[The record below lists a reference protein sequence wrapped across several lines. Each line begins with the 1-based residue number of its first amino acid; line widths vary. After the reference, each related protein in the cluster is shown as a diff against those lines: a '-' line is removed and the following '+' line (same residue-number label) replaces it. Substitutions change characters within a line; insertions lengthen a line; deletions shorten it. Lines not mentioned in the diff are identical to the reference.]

1 MTGANV
7 IQDLRYAMRQLRR
20 SPGFAL
26 TAMLTLALGIG
37 ALTTVA
43 TWTNAVLYSP
53 WPHVAAPRQFR
64 FISATVLGGGG
75 YSVHYDAY
83 QFVGAQGRSFQDAA
97 AFDLTTVDL
106 AAPGTQP
113 EAIAAGV
120 VSSSYFPLLGLQPQA
135 GRFFQR
141 GASDRAY
148 GSNDE
153 VVLSDRYWREHFN
166 ADKSLIGRTISIN
179 RHAFTVIG
187 IAPAEFYGIFGGIAE
202 SAWLPLSSLRD
213 LSADAPQDPLDHYG
227 LQVVVRLRPGVTDAS
242 AEAELSTLA
251 RSFALQ
257 QPGGKLTGWTLNLG
271 DSAHFERG
279 FFIVIGA
286 QLPVLFGASIM
297 LMVLVCI
304 NIASLL
310 GQQAARRRREVAIR
324 TALGATPSRIAS
336 QVFAETALLAI
347 AGALGGWAASVLL
360 SRALYALLPDLG
372 FSLAFNLH
380 TDARILGFVALIG
393 VAVTLVCGM
402 YPTRQSFRVSQR
414 EAMQA
419 GGAAVVGATR
429 KRIGQRILLGLQ
441 LGICFVVLVCSGLL
455 IRTSLN
461 IFNRDTGFNRANVMT
476 AAIDLSRS
484 GYSVERAQ
492 AFRTALLERLRT
504 APGISGVTVTSHL
517 PMGDA
522 GSGNTQGLSV
532 PGYVPAKGEEMSVI
546 TDFEGPDFFRTMEI
560 GVDRGRDFSASDNLK
575 APRIAIVNESMAR
588 RYWPKEDAIGRSVEV
603 GHQQWLVVGIVH
615 DYTYHMPDNTEA
627 TPLLFLPLAQWNT
640 PTYTS
645 VAVRSR
651 TSADLAAGQL
661 RQAVA
666 ALDPSL
672 PLENMSTLEKVSNQL
687 YQFFRIPAELL
698 GVYTVSSLLVAMLGL
713 YAVMAYSVIER
724 YREFALRIT
733 LGSTRAQIFGLILG
747 GSASVA
753 ALGLAVGTLG
763 SIAAVRLL
771 RSALFGVAPFDPLS
785 FGSAASL
792 LFVTALL
799 SGMIPARRAAAI
811 QPMQALR
818 SE

>member
-7 IQDLRYAMRQLRR
+7 IQDLRYALRQLRR

-26 TAMLTLALGIG
+26 TAVLTLALGIG

-43 TWTNAVLYSP
+43 TWTNAVVYSP
-53 WPHVAAPRQFR
+53 WPHVAAPRQLR

-97 AFDLTTVDL
+97 AFDLMAVDL

-120 VSSSYFPLLGLQPQA
+120 VSSSYFSLLGFQPQA

-141 GASDRAY
+141 GASDRAF
-148 GSNDE
+148 GSNNE
-153 VVLSDRYWREHFN
+153 VVLSDRFWRDHFN
-166 ADKSLIGRTISIN
+166 ADKSLIGRLISIN

-187 IAPAEFYGIFGGIAE
+187 IAPAEFYGIYGGIAE

-213 LSADAPQDPLDHYG
+213 LSADAPQDPLEHHG
-227 LQVVVRLRPGVTDAS
+227 LQVVVRLRPGVTHTS
-242 AEAELSTLA
+242 AAAEVSTLA
-251 RSFALQ
+251 RSFAQQ
-257 QPGGKLTGWTLNLG
+257 QPGGKVNGWTLNLD
-271 DSAHFERG
+271 DSAHFQRG
-279 FFIVIGA
+279 FFNVVGE
-286 QLPVLFGASIM
+286 QLPVLFGASIL

-336 QVFAETALLAI
+336 QAFAETALLATT
-347 AGALGGWAASVLL
+347 GALGGWAASVLL
-360 SRALYALLPDLG
+360 SRALYVLLPDLG
-372 FSLAFNLH
+372 FSFAFNLH
-380 TDARILGFVALIG
+380 TDARILVFVALIA

-455 IRTSLN
+455 IRTALN
-461 IFNRDTGFNRANVMT
+461 IFNRDTGFNRANVIT
-476 AAIDLSRS
+476 AGLDLSRS
-484 GYSVERAQ
+484 GYSLERAQ
-492 AFRTALLERLRT
+492 AFRAALLERLRT
-504 APGISGVTVTSHL
+504 APGVSGVTLTSHL
-517 PMGDA
+517 PMGDS

-532 PGYVPAKGEEMSVI
+532 PGYVPARGEEMSVI

-560 GVDRGRDFSASDNLK
+560 AVDRGRDFTTSDDLK
-575 APRIAIVNESMAR
+575 APRVAIVNESMAR

-603 GHQQWLVVGIVH
+603 GHQQWQVVGIVR

-651 TSADLAAGQL
+651 ESADVLARQL
-661 RQAVA
+661 RLSVSV
-666 ALDPSL
+666 LDPSL
-672 PLENMSTLEKVSNQL
+672 PLENVSTLEEVSNQL

-733 LGSTRAQIFGLILG
+733 LGSTRAQIFRLILA
-747 GSASVA
+747 GSTSVA
-753 ALGLAVGTLG
+753 ALGLVVGGLG

-771 RSALFGVAPFDPLS
+771 GSMLFGVKPYDPVCYC
-785 FGSAASL
+785 AAAIL
-792 LFVTALL
+792 LFLTALL
-799 SGMIPARRAAAI
+799 SGFVPARRAASI

-818 SE
+818 TE